1 MNVGADNVKKIL
13 MASAISNGILMAFLI
28 LIAVYNI
35 LFRCSDGYIKVS
47 YTNGGIIC
55 LAALII
61 IVINIYFTVKSLYS
75 SIFSQDKNKGFIETI
90 DSLSDL
96 NKTLRSQRHDFVNHL
111 QIIYNL
117 MELEEYSDARNYIE
131 KVYEDV
137 IRVNKALKT
146 KSAAVNAILQA
157 KTMYAQKRNINV
169 NLYVNTSLKDLPL
182 PDWQFC
188 RIIVNIID
196 NGIYALMEKKD
207 NRILT
212 IELLE
217 DMRNYKV
224 TICNNGKEISSEI
237 IDKLFDAGFSTKG
250 KNGTGMG
257 LSIAKEILNEYG
269 GDVIVE
275 TNKMET
281 KFIVSILKKSKFEI
295 D

>member
-117 MELEEYSDARNYIE
+117 MELKEYGDARNYIE

-217 DMRNYKV
+217 DMKNYKV

-275 TNKMET
+275 TNKIET
-281 KFIVSILKKSKFEI
+281 KFIVSILKKGKFEI

>member
-1 MNVGADNVKKIL
+1 MSVGADNVKKIL
-13 MASAISNGILMAFLI
+13 RASAISNGILIAFII

-47 YTNGGIIC
+47 YTNGGIVC
-55 LAALII
+55 LVSLII
-61 IVINIYFTVKSLYS
+61 IVVNIYVTVKSLYS
-75 SIFSQDKNKGFIETI
+75 SIFSQNKNKGFIETI
-90 DSLSDL
+90 DSLSEL
-96 NKTLRSQRHDFVNHL
+96 NKTLRAQRHDFVNHL

-117 MELEEYSDARNYIE
+117 MELEEYGDAKNYIE
-131 KVYEDV
+131 RVYEDV

-146 KSAAVNAILQA
+146 RSAAVNAILQA

-207 NRILT
+207 NRLLA
-212 IELLE
+212 IELIE
-217 DMRNYKV
+217 DMKNYKV
-224 TICNNGKEISSEI
+224 TICNNGKEISQGALNKI
-237 IDKLFDAGFSTKG
+237 FDAGFSTKG

-257 LSIAKEILNEYG
+257 LAIAKEILNEYG
-269 GDVIVE
+269 GDVTVE
-275 TNKMET
+275 SNKAET
-281 KFIVSILKKSKFEI
+281 RFTVSILKKSKFEI
-295 D
+295 N

>member
-117 MELEEYSDARNYIE
+117 MELEEYSDAKNYIE

-217 DMRNYKV
+217 DMKNYKV

-275 TNKMET
+275 TNKIET
-281 KFIVSILKKSKFEI
+281 KFIVSILKKGKFEI

>member
-117 MELEEYSDARNYIE
+117 MELEEYGDARNYIE

-217 DMRNYKV
+217 DMKNYKV

-275 TNKMET
+275 TNKIET
-281 KFIVSILKKSKFEI
+281 KFIVSILKKGKFEI